1 MEKWNQSGRFWVKN
15 LGKAGDEQGQKETLE
30 NMQTNAV
37 EIQM

>member
-15 LGKAGDEQGQKETLE
+15 LGKAGDEQGQETLE